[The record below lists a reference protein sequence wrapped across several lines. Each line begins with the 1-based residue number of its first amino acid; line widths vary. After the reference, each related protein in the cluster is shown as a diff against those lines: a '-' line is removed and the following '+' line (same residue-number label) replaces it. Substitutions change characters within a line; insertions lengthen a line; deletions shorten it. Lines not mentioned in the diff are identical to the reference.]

1 MKILIHIAP
10 ILQNFKILENP
21 FEVEIPHWNPFEVE
35 VPRWNLFEVEVPH
48 CGLPNFRPDLVL
60 PDTYNGLK
68 FEFCSF
74 SSIKVDKLVG
84 KTEIKRKNSIQVNW
98 GK

>member
-1 MKILIHIAP
+1 MKILIHLAP

-21 FEVEIPHWNPFEVE
+21 LEVEIPHWNPFEVE
-35 VPRWNLFEVEVPH
+35 VPHWNPFEVEVPH
-48 CGLPNFRPDLVL
+48 CGFPNFRRDLVL

-74 SSIKVDKLVG
+74 SSLKVDKLVR
-84 KTEIKRKNSIQVNW
+84 KTEMKRKNSIQVNW